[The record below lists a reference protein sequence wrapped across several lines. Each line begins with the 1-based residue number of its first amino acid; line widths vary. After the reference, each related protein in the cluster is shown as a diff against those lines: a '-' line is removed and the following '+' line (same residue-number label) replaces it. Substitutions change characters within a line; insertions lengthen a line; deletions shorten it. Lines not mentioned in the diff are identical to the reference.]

1 MCVLIAW
8 VSLLC
13 VLCVCICGCGCECV
27 CGCGCVYPPSHH
39 SHSSILTTTLLPS
52 TPPLHLSYR
61 YMLPRPSQ
69 QPHLLSPMGSRTRHQ
84 RRGIVVNRQALP
96 SSGGVFAQLQ
106 RQALDEADKQAAT
119 AHASFVLELRALMPL
134 SESDL
139 SRKYDQ
145 ALEGIVVARQAHAA
159 RFGNLPSPPTPTVH
173 LRPSLE
179 ALRVENQKASELYCE
194 AAVAAMKDMLDAK
207 QGCALLHLALRE
219 GKSLSFWEANTTM
232 RVWHADTDAR
242 FFSNLL
248 RPQLKGPAAA
258 ATQQHFDLWID
269 DQAAV
274 VKRQQELDSQRK
286 EQEARLLE
294 AAKKTEELK
303 RQHEEA
309 QRLEEEQ
316 RKQRVIEEENRRLE
330 KVAEDQRLA
339 EERKRLDLEA
349 QLERQRV
356 QRAHEAAIAENMRQ
370 NEQRLSE
377 MRARQESERRAA
389 EIQQRKGTEIPRDM
403 QLMFGRTHY

>member
-1 MCVLIAW
+1 MRLPIPAYSDSVLQNGVTRDVVSAGFAAGLQE
-8 VSLLC
+8 VEALVSACSSMGSSRGLMDGASLLEYLDV
-13 VLCVCICGCGCECV
+13 VL
-27 CGCGCVYPPSHH
+27 
-39 SHSSILTTTLLPS
+39 
-52 TPPLHLSYR
+52 
-61 YMLPRPSQ
+61 MA
-69 QPHLLSPMGSRTRHQ
+69 
-84 RRGIVVNRQALP
+84 VNRQALP

-119 AHASFVLELRALMPL
+119 AHASFVLELRASMPL

-159 RFGNLPSPPTPTVH
+159 RFGNLPSPPLPAVH